1 MSVRAVCVC
10 VWGGPTGLNPEMDLK
25 RILRPSKN
33 PRCPSRRRPV
43 VRSTGRM
50 GGGPQ
55 TLRLVPTGAWFQT
68 LLVVG
73 YLKEARPPSSLQ
85 YCNPA
90 PALQPAWEPT
100 LFIVPG
106 CTYCSC
112 RAIPPKD
119 LLHFI
124 FLSKTVFS
132 MLHMCTFSIKRR
144 IRNPALFPLRPFYDE
159 SNKKKNKKK
168 NNYRKPHDGCS
179 CDTAEDILLA
189 ICHLYNHES
198 PD

>member
-1 MSVRAVCVC
+1 MSAGAAVV
-10 VWGGPTGLNPEMDLK
+10 VVVGGCPAGLNPEMDLK
-25 RILRPSKN
+25 RILRPSKLSL
-33 PRCPSRRRPV
+33 PQQAEASRERHR
-43 VRSTGRM
+43 TQ
-50 GGGPQ
+50 GGPQ
-55 TLRLVPTGAWFQT
+55 TLRLVLTGAWFQT

-124 FLSKTVFS
+124 FLSKTVFQCFTCVPFLLKEEFRIQLCFLYVLF
-132 MLHMCTFSIKRR
+132 MMRAIK
-144 IRNPALFPLRPFYDE
+144 
-159 SNKKKNKKK
+159 KKKNH
-168 NNYRKPHDGCS
+168 Y
-179 CDTAEDILLA
+179 
-189 ICHLYNHES
+189 
-198 PD
+198 